1 MYSAAATQA
10 YATGGATAIAS
21 ASQFSYPGYHHQQAP
36 APYGQQQYQQAVPY
50 QQRGPQ
56 YSASANSYYY
66 NNYDNGYSNYDNAYK

>member
-36 APYGQQQYQQAVPY
+36 APYGQQADPY

-66 NNYDNGYSNYDNAYK
+66 NYDNGYSNYDNAYK